1 MAISSSSS
9 RHKKP
14 VRTKWRSTK
23 VMNMH
28 DLARDDDFLSHL
40 LVEKLGT
47 DNVPL
52 LVHKMDPSRR
62 LPKTNPNDLMAII
75 RRLVT
80 AKGSS
85 SAAIHHAVDRLLEL
99 PSVRYFTKGFTE
111 REVNSFATFVL
122 PLSSH
127 FPLRCSPASTP
138 FQQYSHASRYMELY
152 LPTGS
157 IEIAHTQRYS
167 HRTGKS
173 ELCILATRPLAPGNV
188 LSELKGSMADL
199 SEADELEL
207 KRTDR
212 RNSHGGIRR
221 DFSVIHSKQLKKNHL
236 FLGPARFVN
245 HDCDNNCELFREGR
259 YITFRV
265 VKPVAVG
272 EEVTAHYGDGY
283 FGRGN
288 RDCLCE
294 TCERRGVGG
303 YGPPLQLSDD
313 GRSDESS
320 DVELPD
326 RDGDEE
332 PVVNVNERRTRRG
345 VYAVL
350 KESDAEPAEDLDPAD
365 TESATPG
372 GETPRAIDLVL
383 EVEAPETEPDAV
395 SSGLT
400 SLPPSRASLVPPV
413 AIGGLATP
421 DPDTASAAS
430 TSTLHRLP
438 SIKPGGPSTSTSP
451 APSAARSVTPAFE
464 PIITTRLQKK
474 ARALQQQQQLVT
486 PPLSEDTVSIAESA
500 SAPAHSTRSASRGK
514 GKGVATVQ
522 PERVLRGRSALRGG
536 SIGAP
541 PSSKSTSK
549 AKTKVT
555 EDVARDKGKGKA
567 PAQEELDTDKT
578 NASDLAV
585 PTCVT
590 CLSVLPI
597 IALDRTI
604 VYGDFDN
611 ATGKGKKEK
620 RECPRCLRHYA
631 IYELPWPRRT
641 ATQAA
646 SVPTPRESTPAEP
659 APRPNTHKLLH
670 AVGKKLATASVTTS
684 APPPTTKRKR
694 AVSPPAVASAHKR
707 RKTFGSAS
715 LSTGHTRELIR
726 KGWSRSGR
734 KHLPSAKAREI
745 GPAHSQKRPRGRPR
759 LHPLPT
765 SHARPSSSTSASVP
779 PAAATASAPPALDFN
794 PSDLSLSPDS
804 RTAKS
809 RAVDDQ
815 PRENN
820 GRFGKKATTNGKFR
834 RRIVPPPVLRR
845 TRAQRAEGR
854 AEAQREAA
862 ASASASAPA
871 NAENGTATAVKRERD
886 HEHDTIG
893 ADRVEVSP
901 KRPRVLSSGAPTQYF
916 TPNPMSF
923 ARKKWAP
930 AQPPPPPT
938 HHLRS
943 LGSLSRPD
951 SDIPLPRPP
960 ASATHLSPP
969 PLLADGDDPGDESD
983 GSGSDDGYLP
993 VTPENLPGPEPEAEQ
1008 GGDAGAESEDNEPF
1022 LSGAATIHPLPTLW
1036 KPSPFAFAA
1045 RRWASQESSSG
1056 RQERDRDRMRFFRAY
1071 NSEQPFSFPGPR
1083 PAIGRDTGTGTVAS
1097 AGVGNAS
1104 TSAGISA
1111 RSGSAGGS
1119 IARTEWIQVN
1129 GTTEQF
1135 RKWDTYEVDSASV
1148 SEEEVC

>member
-1 MAISSSSS
+1 MAISSTSS

-62 LPKTNPNDLMAII
+62 LPKTNPDDLMAII
-75 RRLVT
+75 RRLVSV
-80 AKGSS
+80 KGSS

-99 PSVRYFTKGFTE
+99 PSVRYFIKGFTE
-111 REVNSFATFVL
+111 REINSFAT
-122 PLSSH
+122 
-127 FPLRCSPASTP
+127 
-138 FQQYSHASRYMELY
+138 HASRYMELY

-265 VKPVAVG
+265 VKSVAVG

-326 RDGDEE
+326 REGDEE

-350 KESDAEPAEDLDPAD
+350 KESDAEPTEDLDPGD
-365 TESATPG
+365 TESATPD

-438 SIKPGGPSTSTSP
+438 SIKPGETSTSASP

-474 ARALQQQQQLVT
+474 VRALQQQLVT

-500 SAPAHSTRSASRGK
+500 SAPARSTRSASRGK

-522 PERVLRGRSALRGG
+522 PERVLRGRSAFRGS

-549 AKTKVT
+549 TKTKVT

-567 PAQEELDTDKT
+567 PAQEEMETEKT
-578 NASDLAV
+578 NAPDPAI

-620 RECPRCLRHYA
+620 RECPRHYA
-631 IYELPWPRRT
+631 IYALPWPHRT
-641 ATQAA
+641 ATQVA
-646 SVPTPRESTPAEP
+646 SVPTPRENTPAEP

-670 AVGKKLATASVTTS
+670 AVGKKLATTSQSTS

-694 AVSPPAVASAHKR
+694 AVSPPSVTPTHKR

-715 LSTGHTRELIR
+715 HPAGHTRELIR

-734 KHLPSAKAREI
+734 KHLPSAKARET
-745 GPAHSQKRPRGRPR
+745 GPPHSQKRPRGRPR
-759 LHPLPT
+759 LHPVPT
-765 SHARPSSSTSASVP
+765 PLARRDSSASAP
-779 PAAATASAPPALDFN
+779 PSIATASAPPVLDFTH
-794 PSDLSLSPDS
+794 SDSSLSPDS

-815 PRENN
+815 PREIN

-834 RRIVPPPVLRR
+834 RRFVPPPVLRR

-862 ASASASAPA
+862 ASASAPSI
-871 NAENGTATAVKRERD
+871 AEDDAATAVKRERD
-886 HEHDTIG
+886 YEYDTVGVDG
-893 ADRVEVSP
+893 AEAST
-901 KRPRVLSSGAPTQYF
+901 KRPRILSSGAPTQYF

-930 AQPPPPPT
+930 ALPPPPPT

-943 LGSLSRPD
+943 LGSLPRQD
-951 SDIPLPRPP
+951 SDTHPQ
-960 ASATHLSPP
+960 ASTSHLSPP
-969 PLLADGDDPGDESD
+969 PLLVEGDDPGDESY

-1008 GGDAGAESEDNEPF
+1008 GGDAGAESEDNEPL
-1022 LSGAATIHPLPTLW
+1022 LSDAVTVHPLPTLW

-1045 RRWASQESSSG
+1045 RRWASQESG
-1056 RQERDRDRMRFFRAY
+1056 AGQQERDRDRMRFFRAY
-1071 NSEQPFSFPGPR
+1071 KSEQPFPGSR
-1083 PAIGRDTGTGTVAS
+1083 TAIGRDTGTGSRAS

-1104 TSAGISA
+1104 TGTGTGA
-1111 RSGSAGGS
+1111 RSGGAGGS
-1119 IARTEWIQVN
+1119 IARTEWMQMN
-1129 GTTEQF
+1129 GTAAQF
-1135 RKWDTYEVDSASV
+1135 RQWDTYEVDSASV